1 MVNRQEIPCL
11 IVGVGASAGG
21 LEALERFFSGLPN
34 DTGMSFVVIQHLSP
48 DHKSMMVELL
58 SKKTDLKV
66 HQIEEN
72 MPILPN
78 CIYLIPPR
86 HNVVL
91 KKSNLHLQ
99 KSDHKNGINR
109 PIDLFFSS
117 LAKEAGDKAVA
128 IVLSGTGSD
137 GMRGFRDIKEAGGL
151 LMVQSSD
158 SAAFDGMP
166 ESAISTGLVDFIQK
180 PEELQEQL
188 VYYNTQPR
196 DKLVINQVD
205 LTQDQ
210 SVLKKIFQSV
220 YLKTQLDFSQ
230 YKFATVVRRIE
241 RRLVINQLDTL
252 DQYYSLIKEN
262 PREIY
267 LLYKEILIGVTSFFR
282 DPQVFEYLSES
293 LFPEILKADRK
304 TDFRVW
310 VAGCSTGEEA
320 YTLAIIINEFLDKE
334 NRRIPIKIFATDV
347 DSDAINKA
355 GTGFYPEGI
364 AADLPPEILG
374 KYFTSKDE
382 GFQINRN
389 IRQMVVFA
397 QHNLIADPPFTNI
410 DFISCRN
417 MLIYFQPQLQL
428 KVIKLFNFSLC
439 KKGILMLGMS
449 ETTGEMASCF
459 KKENSQFKIFRSLG
473 KTADFNKSPLG
484 FSPSSGIQYTGTVS
498 QGKRYAKDS
507 EKFLEQTLLGMAG
520 LFFTTALIVN
530 DNREILFSCGK
541 TEDFFK
547 LPIGKT
553 VNDIGKMAIKELS
566 MPITMGLQRLFR
578 TGSEQHMTNLSI
590 SSKESKRIVWIRLLP
605 LPESTGSTHQAALF
619 LGERENE
626 SQDRDVEEV
635 DGSHISPRQFEEM
648 ERELNY
654 TRENLQATIE
664 ELETS
669 NEELQATNEELLASN
684 EELQSTN
691 EELQSTNEELH
702 TVNTEYQSRIIEL
715 TELNNDVENLLAST
729 QIFHMI
735 LDENAIIRKFSQG
748 IDLFFSV
755 VESDIGRPLTH
766 FGNHL
771 ADLNIPEIIEKV
783 QDKKEAIE
791 KEFYHKNGK
800 IYLLK
805 AYPYLIG
812 PKEFAGVILSFI
824 DITSLFKAEQ
834 SLENYKEMYTVLFQS
849 LGMGIVF
856 QDQEGQIID
865 ANPAAEE
872 LLGVSRENLLD
883 RSSETPDWKAIKP
896 DGSPFPG
903 SEHPA
908 IMSLKKGKKI
918 KNVIMGIFHPVRN
931 ETVWIKIHAYPIF
944 ENNSDTATAVYS
956 IFDELTEKE
965 TPISL

>member
-1 MVNRQEIPCL
+1 MADRQGNPCL

-21 LEALERFFSGLPN
+21 LEALERFFSGLPDN
-34 DTGMSFVVIQHLSP
+34 TGMSFVVIQHLSP

-66 HQIEEN
+66 QQIEEN
-72 MPILPN
+72 MTIQPN

-86 HNVVL
+86 NNVVL
-91 KKSNLHLQ
+91 KKWNLHLQ
-99 KSDHKNGINR
+99 KSDHKTGLNR

-151 LMVQSSD
+151 LMVQAPD

-166 ESAISTGLVDFIQK
+166 ESAISTGLVDFVQK

-196 DKLVINQVD
+196 DKLVINQMD

-210 SVLKKIFQSV
+210 SVLKKIFQSI
-220 YLKTQLDFSQ
+220 YMKTQLDFSQ
-230 YKFATVVRRIE
+230 YKFSTVIRRIE

-252 DQYYSLIKEN
+252 DQYYSLIKSN
-262 PREIY
+262 PREIH
-267 LLYKEILIGVTSFFR
+267 LLYRELLIGVTSFFR
-282 DPQVFEYLSES
+282 DPQVFQYLEES
-293 LFPEILKADRK
+293 LFPEILNSERD

-320 YTLAIIINEFLDKE
+320 YTLAMIIREFLDKAKQ
-334 NRRIPIKIFATDV
+334 RIPVKIFATDV

-355 GTGFYPEGI
+355 GTGLYPEGI
-364 AADLPPEILG
+364 VADLPPEILA
-374 KYFTSKDE
+374 KYFTSKEE

-417 MLIYFQPQLQL
+417 MLIYFQPQLQQ
-428 KVIKLFNFSLC
+428 KVIRLFNFSL
-439 KKGILMLGMS
+439 KNKGILMLGMS
-449 ETTGEMASCF
+449 ETTGEMASSF
-459 KKENSQFKIFRSLG
+459 KKVHSQFKIFRSLG
-473 KTADFNKSPLG
+473 KTGEFKKSPLG
-484 FSPSSGIQYTGTVS
+484 FSPASGIHYSGSVNLE
-498 QGKRYAKDS
+498 KKAAKDS
-507 EKFLEQTLLGMAG
+507 EKVLEQMLVGMAG

-530 DNREILFSCGK
+530 DSREILFSCGK
-541 TEDFFK
+541 TEEYFK
-547 LPIGKT
+547 LPVGKT

-590 SSKESKRIVWIRLLP
+590 SSEDRQRMVWVRLVP
-605 LPESTGSTHQAALF
+605 LPESVGSPHQAALF
-619 LGERENE
+619 LGEKENE
-626 SQDRDVEEV
+626 SLDRDVEEI
-635 DGSHISPRQFEEM
+635 DGSSISPREYEEM
-648 ERELNY
+648 ERELSY

-702 TVNTEYQSRIIEL
+702 TVNTEYQSRILEL

-735 LDENAIIRKFSQG
+735 LDENAVIRKFSQG

-755 VESDIGRPLTH
+755 VESDVGRPLAH
-766 FGNHL
+766 FGSHL
-771 ADLNIPEIIEKV
+771 ADLNIPEIVEKV
-783 QDKKEAIE
+783 QNKKEAIE
-791 KEFYHKNGK
+791 KEFHHENGK

-812 PKEFAGVILSFI
+812 TEEYAGVILSFI
-824 DITSLFKAEQ
+824 DITSLFHAEQ
-834 SLENYKEMYTVLFQS
+834 SLANYKEMYSILFQS
-849 LGMGIVF
+849 LGMGIIF
-856 QDQEGQIID
+856 QDQDGQIID
-865 ANPAAEE
+865 ANPAAET

-883 RSSETPDWKAIKP
+883 RTSEAPDWKAIKP

-903 SEHPA
+903 PEHPA
-908 IMSLKKGKKI
+908 MIALKKGKI
-918 KNVIMGIFHPVRN
+918 RKNVIMGIFHPVRN

-944 ENNSDTATAVYS
+944 ENKSETATAVFT
-956 IFDELTEKE
+956 IFEELTEEFGK
-965 TPISL
+965 SL